1 MKKLLLLGTLALA
14 GCTGTGALPP
24 STGPGILSPL
34 VSYGVISEDTRTKA
48 RQVQA
53 TTKGLCQFIPT
64 IGTIA
69 SIFSA
74 GIGEGVASVASG
86 ICSAVTTAPLADGGP
101 RQAKVNGVVIR
112 GRFVK

>member
-1 MKKLLLLGTLALA
+1 MRKILLLGTLALA
-14 GCTGTGALPP
+14 GCVNGNQPIPA
-24 STGPGILSPL
+24 GPGLLSPL
-34 VSYGVISEDTRTKA
+34 VDSDVISAATRAKA
-48 RQVQA
+48 QQVQA
-53 TTKGLCQFIPT
+53 MTKGLCQFIPT
-64 IGTIA
+64 IGTVA

-74 GIGEGVASVASG
+74 GIGEGVATVASG